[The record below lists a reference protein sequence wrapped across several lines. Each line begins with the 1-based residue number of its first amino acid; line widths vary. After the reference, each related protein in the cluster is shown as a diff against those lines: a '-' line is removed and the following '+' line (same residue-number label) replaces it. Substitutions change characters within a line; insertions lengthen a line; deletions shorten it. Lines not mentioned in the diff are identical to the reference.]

1 MLGLGWAGHVVYVGT
16 LGMWPTLW
24 ASSVHFVRGWGQ
36 GSDEYFRHFYSSS
49 SLTVWCDSPHWCV
62 HADLSFPH
70 RVIEFCLLHLCCP
83 KFSSALQAVDLVMST
98 SRLHS
103 ALLPHTPSSSGFPIM
118 LQIFQLVDWDWRA
131 GKCFDTKTRYCNSN
145 GYDITQR
152 RVFNLQQTIRYLS
165 FQKCHDNQ
173 DCFEFVLFA
182 SVPYDASIFKFVF
195 VFHLSFHFEAC
206 HFLDGYHSYFCKA
219 KSGTYVYQRVPRS
232 TKVRDPCDLMIAI
245 WFDLELES
253 CKCDF
258 TWRGW

>member
-1 MLGLGWAGHVVYVGT
+1 MWA
-16 LGMWPTLW
+16 LW

-195 VFHLSFHFEAC
+195 CLSSFISFWSLPFPWRLSFI
-206 HFLDGYHSYFCKA
+206 FL
-219 KSGTYVYQRVPRS
+219 
-232 TKVRDPCDLMIAI
+232 
-245 WFDLELES
+245 
-253 CKCDF
+253 
-258 TWRGW
+258 